1 MHPARRTRGK
11 YQLERPVSL
20 IVECSDVDG
29 LLSYACSTWRMAVVA
44 VGRGRLIGHC
54 PGGRR
59 LPDTM
64 EHRRQAKQY
73 VRRILFNEREWQA
86 HTVSYPVRH
95 KVEDLLS
102 KG

>member
-1 MHPARRTRGK
+1 
-11 YQLERPVSL
+11 
-20 IVECSDVDG
+20 
-29 LLSYACSTWRMAVVA
+29 
-44 VGRGRLIGHC
+44 
-54 PGGRR
+54 
-59 LPDTM
+59 M